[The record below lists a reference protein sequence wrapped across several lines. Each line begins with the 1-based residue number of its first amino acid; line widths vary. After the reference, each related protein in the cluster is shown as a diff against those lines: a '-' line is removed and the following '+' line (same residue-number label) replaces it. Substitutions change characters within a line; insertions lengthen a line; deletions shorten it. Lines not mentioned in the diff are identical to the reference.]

1 MARRLLTAIRQHDIA
16 GRVGGDEFIVLLRD
30 VPDRDTLAK
39 RLQSIRDTLSFSM
52 PEFGLRLSASIGAA
66 VFPEDARTYTELF
79 QLADK
84 DMYRVK
90 KERDKAAL
98 HDAAG
103 LPAGPSSGRGENG
116 A

>member
-1 MARRLLTAIRQHDIA
+1 
-16 GRVGGDEFIVLLRD
+16 RVGGDEFIVLLRD
-30 VPDRDTLAK
+30 VPDRDPLAK